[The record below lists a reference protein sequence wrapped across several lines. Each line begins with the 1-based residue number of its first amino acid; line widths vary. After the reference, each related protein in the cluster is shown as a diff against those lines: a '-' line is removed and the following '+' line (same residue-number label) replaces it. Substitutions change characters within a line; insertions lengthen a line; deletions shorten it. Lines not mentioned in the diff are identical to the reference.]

1 MGDEIREINGISVM
15 GQTVETLQKML
26 VRKGGGRGGRR
37 ELGRRGGR
45 RKRRRN
51 VEGTRKE

>member
-37 ELGRRGGR
+37 ELGRRGEMWKER
-45 RKRRRN
+45 ERKKRRS
-51 VEGTRKE
+51 